1 MPNNSSNNSSN
12 NNSTVTVTPRRRSRK
27 KSSVRVSTIARES
40 TSVAPKKS
48 LKKRLSP
55 AKKKHRVEFLYPRE
69 TGRKD
74 IILNSCIDSDSKT
87 PNPRYPCPFNQNS
100 ISYSAFFD
108 GRDVGLNISYTE
120 DSKVEKKI
128 VKGLE
133 NLLKLQAIIKSNGY
147 KPNIN
152 GYSFSEE
159 DHSHNYYLGELF
171 AYGRFH
177 KDSKNRHYQS
187 QIIDEGKFLEYH
199 ENRSGIFQITDTVLI
214 LPRKSVIDHM
224 NMLNIINDIR
234 TALNYMHANE
244 FAYFDTKRENILIS
258 KLSYKEA
265 YYKLS
270 NFETLRK
277 ISAFKR
283 KPEVLGS
290 VEFMSPEMHA
300 FAYGSDKKLG
310 EVIDPIKND
319 TFCFGMFILQ
329 LLNPRAFSRTSRYML
344 EDSRYP
350 SIDYKELQAS
360 IGKDMIKEK
369 DNLKKWIYVLAIQY
383 TKLNPSE
390 RKDLGDTLDPA
401 QILRDGQFYK
411 MNNDFNE
418 TAAATAEMLGKK
430 QAEERR
436 RRQRHKST
444 VTRVLDRTVGESFA
458 NSITG
463 AFSSARSK
471 ITSLL
476 V

>member
-1 MPNNSSNNSSN
+1 MPRSNSSNNSN
-12 NNSTVTVTPRRRSRK
+12 NNSTVTVTHGRRSRK
-27 KSSVRVSTIARES
+27 RSSMRARAS
-40 TSVAPKKS
+40 TSAAPKKS

-55 AKKKHRVEFLYPRE
+55 AKKKHRVEFLYPRD

-74 IILNSCIDSDSKT
+74 IILNSCINSDSKT
-87 PNPRYPCPFNQNS
+87 PNPMYPCPVNQNS
-100 ISYSAFFD
+100 ISYSAFYN

-152 GYSFSEE
+152 GYSFLEE
-159 DHSHNYYLGELF
+159 DHSQSYYLGELF
-171 AYGRFH
+171 AYGTFH
-177 KDSKNRHYQS
+177 KDSKNRRYQS

-199 ENRSGIFQITDTVLI
+199 ENRSGIFQITDTALI
-214 LPRKSVIDHM
+214 LPRKRVIDHM

-234 TALNYMHANE
+234 TALNYMHANG
-244 FAYFDTKRENILIS
+244 FAYFDTKRENILVS

-270 NFETLRK
+270 NFETLRE

-329 LLNPRAFSRTSRYML
+329 LLNPHAFSKKNLRYML
-344 EDSRYP
+344 EGSRYP

-369 DNLKKWIYVLAIQY
+369 DDFKRWFYVLAIQY

-390 RKDLGDTLDPA
+390 RKDLRETLDPK
-401 QILRDGQFYK
+401 QILRDGQSYQ
-411 MNNDFNE
+411 MNNDYNE
-418 TAAATAEMLGKK
+418 TVAASMEAYAKK
-430 QAEERR
+430 QAAEKR

-444 VTRVLDRTVGESFA
+444 VTRVLDRTVGESHA

-463 AFSSARSK
+463 AFSSARRK
-471 ITSLL
+471 ITSLF

>member
-1 MPNNSSNNSSN
+1 M
-12 NNSTVTVTPRRRSRK
+12 
-27 KSSVRVSTIARES
+27 
-40 TSVAPKKS
+40 
-48 LKKRLSP
+48 
-55 AKKKHRVEFLYPRE
+55 
-69 TGRKD
+69 
-74 IILNSCIDSDSKT
+74 
-87 PNPRYPCPFNQNS
+87 YPCPVNQNS
-100 ISYSAFFD
+100 ISYSAFYN

-147 KPNIN
+147 IPNIN
-152 GYSFSEE
+152 GYEFLEE
-159 DHSHNYYLGELF
+159 DHSHNYYLGELL

-214 LPRKSVIDHM
+214 LARKSVIDHM

-234 TALNYMHANE
+234 TALNYMHANG

-270 NFETLRK
+270 NFETLRE

-319 TFCFGMFILQ
+319 TFYFGMFILQ
-329 LLNPRAFSRTSRYML
+329 LLNPRAFLRASRYML
-344 EDSRYP
+344 EGSTYP
-350 SIDYKELQAS
+350 SIDYKELQAL

-369 DNLKKWIYVLAIQY
+369 DSLKKWFYVLAIQY

-390 RKDLGDTLDPA
+390 RKDLGETLDPK
-401 QILRDGQFYK
+401 QVLRDGQSYQ
-411 MNNDFNE
+411 MNNDYNE
-418 TAAATAEMLGKK
+418 TVAASMEAYAKK
-430 QAEERR
+430 QAAKKR

-444 VTRVLDRTVGESFA
+444 VTRVLDGTVGESLA

-463 AFSSARSK
+463 AFSRAKSK
-471 ITSLL
+471 ITSL
-476 V
+476 VV

>member
-27 KSSVRVSTIARES
+27 KSSTIARAS

-55 AKKKHRVEFLYPRE
+55 AKRKHRVEFLYPRE

-74 IILNSCIDSDSKT
+74 IILNSCIDSGSKT
-87 PNPRYPCPFNQNS
+87 PNPRYPCPVNQNS
-100 ISYSAFFD
+100 ISYSAVFD

-133 NLLKLQAIIKSNGY
+133 NLVKLQAIIKSNGY
-147 KPNIN
+147 IPNIN
-152 GYSFSEE
+152 GYDFAEE
-159 DHSHNYYLGELF
+159 DHTNNYYLGELL

-214 LPRKSVIDHM
+214 LPRKSVIDDM

-234 TALNYMHANE
+234 TALNYMHANG

-270 NFETLRK
+270 NFETLRE

-310 EVIDPIKND
+310 DVIDPIKND

-329 LLNPRAFSRTSRYML
+329 LLNPRAFLRASRYML
-344 EDSRYP
+344 EGSTYP

-390 RKDLGDTLDPA
+390 RKDLGETLDPK
-401 QILRDGQFYK
+401 QILRDGQSYQ
-411 MNNDFNE
+411 MNNYYNK

-430 QAEERR
+430 QAAEKR
-436 RRQRHKST
+436 RRQRAKST
-444 VTRVLDRTVGESFA
+444 VTRVLDGTVGESLT

-463 AFSSARSK
+463 AFSSARRK
-471 ITSLL
+471 ITSLF

>member
-1 MPNNSSNNSSN
+1 MPNNNSSNNSSN
-12 NNSTVTVTPRRRSRK
+12 NSTVTVTHGRRSRK
-27 KSSVRVSTIARES
+27 KSSMRARAS

-74 IILNSCIDSDSKT
+74 ISLNSCIDNDSET

-100 ISYSAFFD
+100 ISYAAVFD
-108 GRDVGLNISYTE
+108 GINVGLNISYTE

-147 KPNIN
+147 IPNIN
-152 GYSFSEE
+152 GYEFLEE
-159 DHSHNYYLGELF
+159 DHSHNYYLGELL

-234 TALNYMHANE
+234 TALNYMHANG

-270 NFETLRK
+270 NFETLRE

-329 LLNPRAFSRTSRYML
+329 LLNPRLLSRYML
-344 EDSRYP
+344 EGSRYP

-360 IGKDMIKEK
+360 IGRDMIKEK
-369 DNLKKWIYVLAIQY
+369 DDFKRWFYVLAIQY

-390 RKDLGDTLDPA
+390 RKDLGETLDPK
-401 QILRDGQFYK
+401 QILRDGQSYQ
-411 MNNDFNE
+411 MNNDYNE
-418 TAAATAEMLGKK
+418 TVAASMEAYAKK
-430 QAEERR
+430 QAAEKR

-444 VTRVLDRTVGESFA
+444 VTRVLDGTVGESLA

-463 AFSSARSK
+463 AFSRAKSK
-471 ITSLL
+471 ITSL
-476 V
+476 VV

>member
-1 MPNNSSNNSSN
+1 MPNNSNNNSSNNSS
-12 NNSTVTVTPRRRSRK
+12 NNSTVTVTPRRRSSK
-27 KSSVRVSTIARES
+27 KSRASVRAS

-55 AKKKHRVEFLYPRE
+55 AKRKHRVEFLYPRE

-74 IILNSCIDSDSKT
+74 ISLNSCIDSDYKT

-100 ISYSAFFD
+100 ISYSGVFD

-133 NLLKLQAIIKSNGY
+133 NFLKLQAIIKSNGY
-147 KPNIN
+147 IPNIN
-152 GYSFSEE
+152 GYDFLEK
-159 DHSHNYYLGELF
+159 DHSHNYYLEELF

-199 ENRSGIFQITDTVLI
+199 ENRSGIFQITDTALI
-214 LPRKSVIDHM
+214 LRRKSVIDHM

-234 TALNYMHANE
+234 TALNYMHANG
-244 FAYFDTKRENILIS
+244 FAYFDTKRENILKH
-258 KLSYKEA
+258 KLSYKET

-270 NFETLRK
+270 NFETLRE
-277 ISAFKR
+277 INAFKR

-329 LLNPRAFSRTSRYML
+329 LLNPHAFSKKNLRYML
-344 EDSRYP
+344 EGSRYP
-350 SIDYKELQAS
+350 SIDYKELQAL
-360 IGKDMIKEK
+360 IGKDMMEEK
-369 DNLKKWIYVLAIQY
+369 DNFKRWFYVLAIQY

-390 RKDLGDTLDPA
+390 RKDLGEELNPA
-401 QILRDGQFYK
+401 QILRDGQSYQ
-411 MNNDFNE
+411 MNNDYNE
-418 TAAATAEMLGKK
+418 TAAATAETYAKK
-430 QAEERR
+430 QAAEKR

-444 VTRVLDRTVGESFA
+444 VTRVLDRTVGESLA

-471 ITSLL
+471 ITSLFG
-476 V
+476 